1 MKQRFSLTA
10 LVLVGTAA
18 ISAAASPHAAPADK
32 AAATA
37 VAAGAADFKAGA
49 AVRDSKGVQVAT
61 IVSADADKVV
71 LDTGQ
76 TKIGVP
82 TSFFVKDSQ
91 GVALNITADQFN
103 QAIAKA
109 HARAEAAKAQTQGLG
124 TTQPQAQQPAQPQQ
138 H

>member
-1 MKQRFSLTA
+1 MKQKFSLNA
-10 LVLVGTAA
+10 LVLFGCAA
-18 ISAAASPHAAPADK
+18 ISGAAFAHAAPTDK
-32 AAATA
+32 ATAA
-37 VAAGAADFKAGA
+37 AAAAADFKAGA

-82 TSFFVKDSQ
+82 TSFFVKNSQ
-91 GVALNITADQFN
+91 GVALNITAGQFN
-103 QAIAKA
+103 QAVAKA
-109 HARAEAAKAQTQGLG
+109 HARAEAAKAQTQAQG
-124 TTQPQAQQPAQPQQ
+124 TTQPEAQQPAQPKQ